1 MKITES
7 RLRAI
12 IQECITEAMF
22 HVQQSEKVRLRNEK
36 YDRIK
41 NNICDAIMGVVSEEF
56 GSPIIRRESLM
67 FAIDP
72 ILTLISRGE
81 NKMMKRQ

>member
-22 HVQQSEKVRLRNEK
+22 HVQSEKVRLRNEK

-41 NNICDAIMGVVSEEF
+41 NNICDAIIGVVSEEF
-56 GSPIIRRESLM
+56 GSPIVRRESLM

>member
-12 IQECITEAMF
+12 IQKCITEAMF
-22 HVQQSEKVRLRNEK
+22 HVQQSEKVKARNEK
-36 YDRIK
+36 YERLK
-41 NNICDAIMGVVSEEF
+41 NNICDAIMGVISEEF
-56 GSPIIRRESLM
+56 GSPIVRKESLM

-81 NKMMKRQ
+81 NKMMKK